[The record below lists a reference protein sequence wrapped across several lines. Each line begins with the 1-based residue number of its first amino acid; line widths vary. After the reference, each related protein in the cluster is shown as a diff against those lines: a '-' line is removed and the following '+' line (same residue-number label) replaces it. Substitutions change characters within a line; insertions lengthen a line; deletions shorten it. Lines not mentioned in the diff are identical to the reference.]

1 MLEAGEIDALI
12 SANVPKC
19 VLNKSPKVARLFED
33 YESVE
38 REYYRRSGIFPIM
51 HTVVMRKELL
61 TQRPNL
67 AKTVYQSF
75 CDAKDVAM
83 EQYRRGMIFNNMG
96 TMVPWFSKLIDE
108 DRSVLGDDWWPY
120 GIEANRKAVDAF
132 LRYHF
137 EQGLSKR
144 RLTCEDIFVP
154 ELLGT

>member
-1 MLEAGEIDALI
+1 
-12 SANVPKC
+12 VPKC

-38 REYYRRSGIFPIM
+38 REYFRRSGIFPIM

-61 TQRPNL
+61 TQHPSL

-108 DRSVLGDDWWPY
+108 DRSVPGDDWWPY
-120 GIEANRKAVDAF
+120 GIEANGKAVDAF
-132 LRYHF
+132 LRYHSNKVSR
-137 EQGLSKR
+137 GG
-144 RLTCEDIFVP
+144 D
-154 ELLGT
+154 